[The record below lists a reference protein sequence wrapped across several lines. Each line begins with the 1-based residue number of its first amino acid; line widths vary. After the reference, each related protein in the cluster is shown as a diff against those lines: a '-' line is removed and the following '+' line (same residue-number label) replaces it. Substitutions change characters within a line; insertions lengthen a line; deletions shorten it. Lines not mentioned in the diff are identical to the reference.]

1 MFLKWATRAVS
12 DSRVARIAV
21 AAGVLA
27 ATCAVVAV
35 SLVTTPLD
43 DQDVPSQPIAAAAGA
58 ELALDEGDEHG
69 HGGVTAEDSE
79 ASASELAHSVYAAAS
94 ADDLESIRSEAFKK
108 LVADAREKGLP
119 IDPKWLSDGTYNLG
133 SLKELAWPID
143 NYYISDHFGTRGGH
157 HMGIDLAAGAGEPIG
172 AAAPGVVIAS
182 SDTYFGYGVAV
193 VIQHVDGYQSVYGHM
208 IYGSRTVEVG
218 DWVET
223 GDHLGGVGNTG
234 HSFGNHLHFELRKN
248 GTPIDPYP
256 LLTGGSASP
265 ITIVP
270 GLPVPPEPPATTAPE
285 PAAAPSETPS
295 TSPKPSTRPD
305 PTKTPD
311 PTTSPDPTASPTPTK
326 KPQPSEE
333 PTPAPQPDPTPTTEP
348 TEPAPT
354 EPAPTEP
361 APTEPA
367 PTEPAPTEP
376 APTEPAPSEPA
387 ATEPAP
393 TEPAE
398 ASAPAET
405 PAP

>member
-1 MFLKWATRAVS
+1 M
-12 DSRVARIAV
+12 
-21 AAGVLA
+21 
-27 ATCAVVAV
+27 
-35 SLVTTPLD
+35 SLVSTPLSD
-43 DQDVPSQPIAAAAGA
+43 ESVPSQPIAAAAGA
-58 ELALDEGDEHG
+58 DLAAHGDEEHG
-69 HGGVTAEDSE
+69 HGGVTEEDSQ
-79 ASASELAHSVYAAAS
+79 ASASELAHSVYAAAT
-94 ADDLESIRSEAFKK
+94 ADDLESIRSDAFKK
-108 LVADAREKGLP
+108 LVADARAKGLP

-143 NYYISDHFGTRGGH
+143 NYFISDHFGTRGGN

-208 IYGSRTVEVG
+208 TYGSRTVAVG

-270 GLPVPPEPPATTAPE
+270 GLPVPPEPPATTE
-285 PAAAPSETPS
+285 PQPAGTPSETPTPS
-295 TSPKPSTRPD
+295 TEPTTSPSPS
-305 PTKTPD
+305 KSPD
-311 PTTSPDPTASPTPTK
+311 PTTSPNPTKSPSPTT
-326 KPQPSEE
+326 E
-333 PTPAPQPDPTPTTEP
+333 PTPTTSPKPTTPPTTPTPTTEPTAPPTPEP

-361 APTEPA
+361 APTEP
-367 PTEPAPTEP
+367 
-376 APTEPAPSEPA
+376 
-387 ATEPAP
+387 
-393 TEPAE
+393 
-398 ASAPAET
+398 
-405 PAP
+405 